1 MWLILRTA
9 FKCKPQLLLPD
20 TCSHVHLHASVQDFS
35 PLSRK
40 IISLISDLTNRI
52 NLRPS
57 RQADMSAEVWQL
69 ANKVGWNSNVS
80 EDRRYP
86 QPLFKN
92 YRPMKH
98 SHYWPLARSMTRT
111 AMQFEEPLCLV
122 NDCSKTHVTLLK
134 LSLLSKCFIYQL
146 MHNRVALK
154 EY

>member
-57 RQADMSAEVWQL
+57 RQADKQTCQRKCDSWQIKWDEIPMSQRTVAIHSRYLKIIDQWSTRIIGLWQDPWPGLQCSLRSHCVWL
-69 ANKVGWNSNVS
+69 TTVPKHTLHFSNC
-80 EDRRYP
+80 
-86 QPLFKN
+86 
-92 YRPMKH
+92 
-98 SHYWPLARSMTRT
+98 HYCRSVLSTNWCT
-111 AMQFEEPLCLV
+111 IE
-122 NDCSKTHVTLLK
+122 LL
-134 LSLLSKCFIYQL
+134 
-146 MHNRVALK
+146 
-154 EY
+154 